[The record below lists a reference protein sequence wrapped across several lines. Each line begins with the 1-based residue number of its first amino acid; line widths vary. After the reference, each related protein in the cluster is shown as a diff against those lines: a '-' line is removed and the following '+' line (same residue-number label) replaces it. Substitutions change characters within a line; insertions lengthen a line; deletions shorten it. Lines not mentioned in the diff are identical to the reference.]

1 MKISSCQT
9 RRVTSLDVHSSS
21 QGEISSSDSS
31 SWADYRYLGGTV
43 TIGGVYH
50 LVERASRAVP
60 LFSLS
65 ASAVRSLLWGLA
77 VFVQDRA
84 VAECNAV
91 IELRNFLC

>member
-1 MKISSCQT
+1 M
-9 RRVTSLDVHSSS
+9 TSLDVHSSS

-50 LVERASRAVP
+50 LVERASRAVS

-65 ASAVRSLLWGLA
+65 VPAVRSLLWGLA
-77 VFVQDRA
+77 MLVQDRA

-91 IELRNFLC
+91 IEPYNVLCLLDVSCA